1 MQEQMNSMHG
11 SGEFQNIESKLC
23 LRLSHVSSQPEMIPS
38 SRALLSPTK
47 VLFFGNQFSTFDSPR
62 DFPQRFS
69 SDEVQRNREAALGDP
84 EVKTSLTRIRNIRWM
99 FRRTTWSDSKDS
111 TCRNY
116 NSTDSQL
123 HHHFWCGNQHSKH
136 RSQVVLI
143 FPSEAM
149 LWIEEVEMVD
159 FWMSSNPQKMG
170 KIFQNLRCWTRRLP
184 RL

>member
-1 MQEQMNSMHG
+1 MRCS
-11 SGEFQNIESKLC
+11 
-23 LRLSHVSSQPEMIPS
+23 
-38 SRALLSPTK
+38 AATK

-111 TCRNY
+111 TCRNC

-123 HHHFWCGNQHSKH
+123 HHHFWCGKQDSKH

-159 FWMSSNPQKMG
+159 FLDELKSSRSENR
-170 KIFQNLRCWTRRLP
+170 KIQISNCWTRRL
-184 RL
+184 LLL